1 MKSQMTHYPL
11 LLLLLSLVSWVH
23 QQSAFSQMTDQLAS
37 IFESGHVKV
46 TIPHHGGYAATTF
59 GKSVLRIQ
67 RQKNDSTYQLKY
79 KDAIDRRKLELIINQ
94 QEYDTLKSLFVKLI
108 EIHNP
113 DKKLS
118 GNCMDIDHNFIL
130 ESSNQTLVI
139 KPEKLLPVHN
149 CVMNWLYSKEL
160 NN

>member
-1 MKSQMTHYPL
+1 MKSLRIIYLLAL
-11 LLLLLSLVSWVH
+11 LLVVLVGFVH
-23 QQSAFSQMTDQLAS
+23 QQPTSSQMTDQLAT
-37 IFESGHVKV
+37 IFESGHVRV
-46 TIPHHGGYAATTF
+46 TIPHHGGYAANTF
-59 GKSVLRIQ
+59 GKSILRIQ

-108 EIHNP
+108 GIHNP
-113 DKKLS
+113 AKKLS
-118 GNCMDIDHNFIL
+118 GNCLEIDHNFII

-139 KPEKLLPVHN
+139 KPEKLLPEHN